1 MAGMS
6 KKNPQKASDN
16 MKSSN
21 RFVLPTTRR
30 RVHVR
35 REVEVWDTTGA
46 YASLQP
52 LPLPFLVQAARD
64 QQLSAR
70 RHVGVSD
77 GRRLLAV

>member
-1 MAGMS
+1 MNMAGMS
-6 KKNPQKASDN
+6 KKKPQKASDN

-46 YASLQP
+46 YAGLQ
-52 LPLPFLVQAARD
+52 PLPFLVQAARV

-77 GRRLLAV
+77 GRRWLAA

>member
-35 REVEVWDTTGA
+35 REVEVWDTTRA
-46 YASLQP
+46 YASLQ
-52 LPLPFLVQAARD
+52 PLPFLVQAARD
-64 QQLSAR
+64 QQLSTR

-77 GRRLLAV
+77 GRRLLAA